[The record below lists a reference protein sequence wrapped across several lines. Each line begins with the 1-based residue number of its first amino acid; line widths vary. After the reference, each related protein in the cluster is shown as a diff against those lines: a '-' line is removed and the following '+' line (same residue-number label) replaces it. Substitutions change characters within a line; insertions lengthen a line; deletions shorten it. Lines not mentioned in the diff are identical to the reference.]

1 MLFCLCQKAGGKT
14 DDVTCEEDKVPLLR
28 VLSLELD
35 QAFQIRSLT
44 RLCVTFMVG
53 EELHKVLLLIG
64 CKEVQQPH
72 SVGV

>member
-1 MLFCLCQKAGGKT
+1 M
-14 DDVTCEEDKVPLLR
+14 DDATCEEDKVPLLC

-35 QAFQIRSLT
+35 QAFQIWSLA
-44 RLCVTFMVG
+44 RLRVTFVIG

-64 CKEVQQPH
+64 CEEVQQPH